1 MASGQ
6 GANNFIAFAIQDTFG
21 VAVSDVNAFKYFP
34 MKSGGLKESKPS
46 KASDQLY
53 GSEPQFM
60 RKQNQS
66 GEANI
71 PMDCYYEGLATVLSM
86 AFLHT
91 ESEVQPFTVTN
102 SNKYIN
108 FRENN
113 AGDPI
118 FTATVALGDYTPE
131 ELCAAI
137 DTALEAASVA
147 GGNSVAYTTTFT
159 EGTGQFT
166 IASNSAYLKIL
177 FSSGSNAS
185 SSIRN
190 LIGWGAVDL
199 TDSSAPCE
207 VSGNALGEYTRCYDH
222 VFIPVRS
229 NRFLTAQ
236 NQDKGLT
243 ILCNM
248 DLVTQQLDTAFPT
261 TLSFAWGENDPHAPA
276 ITLGFKGRYLQ
287 EIAAISLPSG
297 TLNDVPGNPDGN
309 LSSTIELN
317 ENQYT
322 NQYWRNATF
331 SITFPTDLKHALGS
345 TKAVKATRTGKHSAG
360 FQTGWDFEDDN
371 ALRDDF
377 NTAWED
383 KDNTAKIVVTQVG
396 EIINTTPEI
405 KQRLIITANAARP
418 IGDTAQATQGTLEQP
433 YNFQLER
440 DTIHDLPM
448 IKIELRNME
457 TLS

>member
-6 GANNFIAFAIQDTFG
+6 GANNFVAFAIQDTFG
-21 VAVSDVNAFKYFP
+21 VAITDVDAFKYFP
-34 MKSGGLKESKPS
+34 MKAGGLKESKPS
-46 KASDQLY
+46 KASDQTY

-66 GEANI
+66 FEASI

-91 ESEVQPFTVTN
+91 ESEVQAFTVTN

-108 FRENN
+108 FREGNSGN
-113 AGDPI
+113 PI
-118 FTATVALGDYTPE
+118 LTATVALGDYTPE

-137 DTALEAASVA
+137 DTAMEAASV
-147 GGNSVAYTTTFT
+147 GGGGSVAYTTTFDDS
-159 EGTGQFT
+159 TGQFT
-166 IASNSAYLKIL
+166 IASDSTYLKVL
-177 FSSGSNAS
+177 FASGSNAS
-185 SSIRN
+185 NSIRN
-190 LIGWGAVDL
+190 LIGWGSNDL
-199 TDSSAPCE
+199 TDSSAP
-207 VSGNALGEYTRCYDH
+207 VSISGNALGAYTRCYDH

-229 NRFLTAQ
+229 NRFLTDQ

-248 DLVTQQLDTAFPT
+248 DLVTQQGDTAFPT
-261 TLSFAWGENDPHAPA
+261 SLAFAWGENDPHAPA
-276 ITLGFKGRYLQ
+276 ITMGFKGRYLQ
-287 EIAAISLPSG
+287 EIPAISLPAG

-309 LSSTIELN
+309 LSSTIELG

-322 NQYWRNATF
+322 NQYMRNANY
-331 SITFPTDLKHALGS
+331 SISFPTDLKHALGS
-345 TKAVKATRTGKHSAG
+345 TKSVKASRTGKHSAT

-371 ALRDDF
+371 DLRDDF

-383 KDNTAKIVVTQVG
+383 KDNTVKIVMTQLG
-396 EIINTTPEI
+396 EIINTNPEV
-405 KQRLIITANAARP
+405 KQRLKITAYAARP

-440 DTIHDLPM
+440 DTVHDLPM

-457 TLS
+457 TIA

>member
-6 GANNFIAFAIQDTFG
+6 GANNFVAFAIQDTFG
-21 VAVSDVNAFKYFP
+21 TAITDLNAFKYFP
-34 MKSGGLKESKPS
+34 MKAGGLKESKPS
-46 KASDQLY
+46 KASDQTY

-66 GEANI
+66 FEASI
-71 PMDCYYEGLATVLSM
+71 PMDCYYEGLATILSM

-91 ESEVQPFTVTN
+91 ETEVQPFVVTN

-108 FRENN
+108 FRENLVS
-113 AGDPI
+113 DPI
-118 FTATVALGDYTPE
+118 FTATVALGSYTPE

-147 GGNSVAYTTTFT
+147 GGNTVAYTTTFDDV
-159 EGTGQFT
+159 TGQFT
-166 IASNSAYLKIL
+166 IASDSAYLKIL
-177 FSSGSNAS
+177 FSSGANAAN
-185 SSIRN
+185 SIRS
-190 LIGWGAVDL
+190 LIGWGSVDL
-199 TDSSAPCE
+199 TDSSAPCS
-207 VSGNALGEYTRCYDH
+207 VAGNPLGAYTRCYDH

-229 NRFLTAQ
+229 NRFLTDQ
-236 NQDKGLT
+236 DQDKGLT

-248 DLVTQQLDTAFPT
+248 DLVTQQGDTAFPT
-261 TLSFAWGENDPHAPA
+261 ALAFAWGENDPHAPA

-287 EIAAISLPSG
+287 EIPAITLPG
-297 TLNDVPGNPDGN
+297 GVLNDVPGNPDGN
-309 LSSTIELN
+309 LSSSIQIGEN
-317 ENQYT
+317 EYINQYMRSA
-322 NQYWRNATF
+322 NYSVN
-331 SITFPTDLKHALGS
+331 FPTDLKHGLGS
-345 TKAVKATRTGKHSAG
+345 TKAVKATRTGKHSAA

-383 KDNTAKIVVTQVG
+383 KDNTVKIVMTQLG
-396 EIINTTPEI
+396 EIINTNPEV
-405 KQRLIITANAARP
+405 KQRLKITAYAARP

-440 DTIHDLPM
+440 DTVNDLPM

-457 TLS
+457 TLA

>member
-6 GANNFIAFAIQDTFG
+6 GANNFVAFAIQNTFG
-21 VAVSDVNAFKYFP
+21 TPITDLDAFKFFP
-34 MKSGGLKESKPS
+34 MKPGGFKESKPS
-46 KASDQLY
+46 KASDQTY

-66 GEANI
+66 GEASI

-91 ESEVQPFTVTN
+91 ETEVQPFEVTN
-102 SNKYIN
+102 TAKYIP
-108 FRENN
+108 FREVSSGGNLLQ
-113 AGDPI
+113 
-118 FTATVALGDYTPE
+118 ATLTLGFYTPE
-131 ELCAAI
+131 ELCAEMKS
-137 DTALEAASVA
+137 ALEAASVA
-147 GGNSVAYTTTFT
+147 DGGNVTYTVTFNDA
-159 EGTGQFT
+159 TGAFT
-166 IASNSAYLKIL
+166 IANNSTYLKIL
-177 FSSGSNAS
+177 FSSVGSN
-185 SSIRN
+185 SIRN

-199 TDSSAPCE
+199 TDSSSPCTLT
-207 VSGNALGEYTRCYDH
+207 GNALGEYIRCYDH

-248 DLVTQQLDTAFPT
+248 DLVTQRMDTAFPT
-261 TLSFAWGENDPHAPA
+261 TLAFAWGENDPHAPA

-287 EIAAISLPSG
+287 EIPAITLPG
-297 TLNDVPGNPDGN
+297 GVLNDVPGNPDGN
-309 LSSTIELN
+309 LSSSIQIGEN
-317 ENQYT
+317 EYINQYMRSA
-322 NQYWRNATF
+322 NYSVN
-331 SITFPTDLKHALGS
+331 FPTDLKHGLGS
-345 TKAVKATRTGKHSAG
+345 TKAVKATRTGKHSAA

-383 KDNTAKIVVTQVG
+383 KDNTVKIVMTQLG
-396 EIINTTPEI
+396 EIINTNPEV
-405 KQRLIITANAARP
+405 KQRLKITAYAARP

-440 DTIHDLPM
+440 DTVNDLPM

-457 TLS
+457 TLA

>member
-21 VAVSDVNAFKYFP
+21 VAVSDVDAFKYFP

-66 GEANI
+66 GEASI
-71 PMDCYYEGLATVLSM
+71 PMDCYYEGLATILSM

-91 ESEVQPFTVTN
+91 ESEVQPFEVTN
-102 SNKYIN
+102 TARYIP
-108 FRENN
+108 FREVS
-113 AGDPI
+113 AGGLLLQ
-118 FTATVALGDYTPE
+118 ATLTLGFYTPE
-131 ELCAAI
+131 ELCAEMKS
-137 DTALEAASVA
+137 ALEAASVA
-147 GGNSVAYTTTFT
+147 DGGNVTYTVTFNAA
-159 EGTGQFT
+159 TGAFT
-166 IASNSAYLKIL
+166 IANNSTYLKIL
-177 FSSGSNAS
+177 FASVGSN
-185 SSIRN
+185 SIRT

-199 TDSSAPCE
+199 TDSSSPCTLT
-207 VSGNALGEYTRCYDH
+207 GNGLGEYTRCYDH

-243 ILCNM
+243 IWCNM
-248 DLVTQQLDTAFPT
+248 DLVTQELDTAFPT
-261 TLSFAWGENDPHAPA
+261 TLAFAWGENDPHAPA
-276 ITLGFKGRYLQ
+276 ITLGFKGRYLH
-287 EIAAISLPSG
+287 EIPAISLPAG

-309 LSSTIELN
+309 FSSTIELN

-322 NQYWRNATF
+322 DQYLRNANF
-331 SITFPTDLKHALGS
+331 SVTFPTDLKHGLGS
-345 TKAVKATRTGKHSAG
+345 TKAVKASRTGKHSAG

-377 NTAWED
+377 NAAWED
-383 KDNTAKIVVTQVG
+383 KDDTSKIVITQLG
-396 EIINTTPEI
+396 EIINAIPEI
-405 KQRLIITANAARP
+405 KQRLRITAYAARP

>member
-6 GANNFIAFAIQDTFG
+6 GANNFVAFAIQDTFG
-21 VAVSDVNAFKYFP
+21 TAITDLDAFKYFP
-34 MKSGGLKESKPS
+34 MKAGGIKESKPS

-66 GEANI
+66 GEASI

-91 ESEVQPFTVTN
+91 ETEVQPFEVTN
-102 SNKYIN
+102 TAKYIP
-108 FRENN
+108 FREVSSGGNLLQ
-113 AGDPI
+113 
-118 FTATVALGDYTPE
+118 ATLTLGFYTPE
-131 ELCAAI
+131 ELCAEMKA
-137 DTALEAASVA
+137 ALEAASVA
-147 GGNSVAYTTTFT
+147 DGGNVTYTVTFNDA
-159 EGTGQFT
+159 TGAFT
-166 IASNSAYLKIL
+166 IENNSTYLKIL
-177 FSSGSNAS
+177 FSSQGTN
-185 SSIRN
+185 SIRN
-190 LIGWGAVDL
+190 LIGWGSVDL
-199 TDSSAPCE
+199 TDSSSPCTLT
-207 VSGNALGEYTRCYDH
+207 GNALGAYTRCYDH

-248 DLVTQQLDTAFPT
+248 DLVTQRMDTAFPT
-261 TLSFAWGENDPHAPA
+261 TLAFAWGENDPHAPA
-276 ITLGFKGRYLQ
+276 ITLGFKGRYIE

-309 LSSTIELN
+309 LSSSIQIGEN
-317 ENQYT
+317 EYIDQYMRSA
-322 NQYWRNATF
+322 NY
-331 SITFPTDLKHALGS
+331 SINFPTDLKHGLGS
-345 TKAVKATRTGKHSAG
+345 TKAVKASRTGKHSAA

-383 KDNTAKIVVTQVG
+383 KDNTVKIVMTQLG
-396 EIINTTPEI
+396 EIINTNPEV
-405 KQRLIITANAARP
+405 KQRLKITAYAARP

-440 DTIHDLPM
+440 DTVNDLPM

-457 TLS
+457 TLA